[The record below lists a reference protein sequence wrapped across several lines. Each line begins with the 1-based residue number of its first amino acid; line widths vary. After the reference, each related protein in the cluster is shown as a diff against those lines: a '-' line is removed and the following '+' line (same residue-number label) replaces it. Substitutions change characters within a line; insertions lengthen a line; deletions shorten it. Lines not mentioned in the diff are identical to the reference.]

1 MCGIFGV
8 INNKTSRFNKTAF
21 NILGINNDSRG
32 GDSCGIFIDGEV
44 EYGVNK
50 EKLYA
55 DFFENSELL
64 NKTKKCKIALGHC
77 RKASVGAI
85 NINTAQPVVLRND
98 NDEVE
103 FVVIH
108 NGTIYNYKELAE
120 KYIPNVNI
128 TGLTDSQVMARIFY
142 HCGYDVLEE
151 YYGGAVFVI
160 VDYREETP
168 KVLMWKG
175 ASKQTNASS
184 TILDERPLY
193 FIETNEGIMFSS
205 ISTYLPVF
213 SKGPVYVVNSNSL
226 LSVEADDI
234 YLEKEYSRDKV
245 TQSSYYP
252 KKVDVTHYYSRH
264 YGYNDYDEADV
275 FYSHDFEENNKK
287 TTTSSKK
294 VKLTDCGLY
303 ELNGEL
309 LHGRYCIDTKGCVYD
324 KCDDKNKATKLWF
337 WEGVLLYGETEFIY
351 LINVCKHYFMVHS
364 DVKYTIGEILNY
376 LSPYPINH
384 PDYIPTDMNGLFCKA
399 ETDDK
404 FELFTGTIQRFLNN
418 NRTVYVQGKHQ
429 GTIWN
434 CTREDGLIE
443 LKEKIKNK
451 KVDMSKLYKEL
462 YGC

>member
-8 INNKTSRFNKTAF
+8 INNKPSKFNKTIF

-55 DFFENSELL
+55 NFFENSELL

-85 NINTAQPVVLRND
+85 TINTAQPVVLKND
-98 NDEVE
+98 KDEVE

-120 KYIPNVNI
+120 KYIPNINI
-128 TGLTDSQVMARIFY
+128 TGLTDSQVMTRIFY

-160 VDYREETP
+160 VDYREEKP
-168 KVLMWKG
+168 QIFMWKG
-175 ASKQTNASS
+175 SSRMTSYSTTN
-184 TILDERPLY
+184 TDERPLY
-193 FIETNEGIMFSS
+193 FVETKTGIIFSS
-205 ISTYLPVF
+205 ISTYLPAF
-213 SKGPVYVVNSNSL
+213 SNSPVYSLNSNIL
-226 LSVEADDI
+226 LSVESDDI
-234 YLEKEYSRDKV
+234 YGEKEYSRDKV

-252 KKVDVTHYYSRH
+252 KTADVTKYYFRH
-264 YGYNDYDEADV
+264 YEHNDYDDSDV
-275 FYSHDFEENNKK
+275 FYSKNFKEENKQTN
-287 TTTSSKK
+287 TTSK
-294 VKLTDCGLY
+294 VRLTDNGLY
-303 ELNGEL
+303 ELDDEL
-309 LHGRYCIDTKGCVYD
+309 LHGEYCLDVNGNVYS
-324 KCDDKNKATKLWF
+324 KCDKEGKVEKLWF
-337 WEGVLLYGETEFIY
+337 WEGVLLYGSTEFIY
-351 LINVCKHYFMVHS
+351 LKNVCKHFYMAFQ
-364 DVKYTIGEILNY
+364 DVKYVMGEILNY

-384 PDYIPTDMNGLFCKA
+384 PDYTPHNMEGLFCKA

-404 FELFTGTIQRFLNN
+404 FEPYTGTVQRFLNG
-418 NRTVYVQGKHQ
+418 NRTMYAQGKFQ

-434 CTREDGLIE
+434 CTKEDGLNE
-443 LKEKIKNK
+443 LRERIKNK
-451 KVDMSKLYKEL
+451 KVNISNLYKEL
-462 YGC
+462 YRC